1 MAQQVLHVVAEDVE
15 KQHIADQVHPAAM
28 EEHGGHERVAV
39 LPFQGLDRHQRP
51 LVEERH
57 QQALVARHGRVV
69 AEEHHDVDGDERPGH
84 ERALRSE
91 GL

>member
-15 KQHIADQVHPAAM
+15 EQHVPDQVHPAAV

-39 LPFQGLDRHQRP
+39 LPFQRLGRDERP

-57 QQALVARHGRVV
+57 QQGARC
-69 AEEHHDVDGDERPGH
+69 PTW
-84 ERALRSE
+84 SE
-91 GL
+91 NN